1 MHTKDE
7 TRIGAA
13 IDGQSKIRS
22 EFLGGWFPR
31 RLARSRS
38 YASSKTFQSFC
49 FFALVKMTESADL
62 AEERSQPKQLRL
74 AKARSHQAVRFC
86 HWAKENCRGLSQGQ
100 PHRRRSASFT
110 R

>member
-1 MHTKDE
+1 MTDKAKFARNFQAGGFPAVLRE
-7 TRIGAA
+7 VGAML
-13 IDGQSKIRS
+13 R
-22 EFLGGWFPR
+22 
-31 RLARSRS
+31 ARPFNPF
-38 YASSKTFQSFC
+38 A
-49 FFALVKMTESADL
+49 FFALAKMTESADL